1 MKLDPIHVLM
11 AFITA
16 ICIAFLVSLLM
27 ALPVMWI
34 WNSTFPDLF
43 RFPEISWWTAWK
55 ISVLCSFLFKT
66 SISAKPDN
74 S

>member
-1 MKLDPIHVLM
+1 MKLDPLDMLM
-11 AFITA
+11 AVITA
-16 ICIAFLVSLLM
+16 ICISFLVSLLM

-66 SISAKPDN
+66 SISTKSDN